1 MSQPPEAAAAY
12 VPPASAASAPPA
24 ALLNDGP
31 VPVFLRSNGLGHLV
45 AHFEDKCYDDL
56 KLVTEHVDAVAKELS
71 AADAHALR
79 LALGLGASQS
89 YAQIVSSGGSV
100 ALNFHATPAA
110 VRGMADPARAAAAP
124 AAAVPPAFSLSQ
136 TPPAAGSYAPP
147 SSPSPSHHPVESL
160 LNGAG
165 LSDLIDVFADLG
177 FDDVEAIKE
186 HFSSPDGVLH
196 KLEEQGTR
204 LTAAQQ
210 QALRE
215 KLGLVSVEVA
225 ELLKKCQLEQY
236 AEQFHEEGF
245 DDVKVIQMY
254 VTDVLEDIRMKPD
267 EEERLRRALGT
278 PAPPLGGR
286 PPEPASEPQP
296 WTPPPGMVG
305 RCEPPPSEWA
315 PAPSPQ
321 PALPTA
327 PARPSTVTLD
337 KNEPWGMTVHRLTK
351 QGNMWR
357 EPTRHELDTAN
368 EELFGKKLVVAGFG
382 QGNCIRLEKKSG
394 MQRHSLHVIDFSP
407 QPHGVQRVSL
417 KKKSNNETPWLIW
430 NLCVHCSRRPQ
441 FHDKGKPTPYC
452 GKTCKSQADRGEPP
466 PTTPPNVPPVARA
479 VASHPPGQLP
489 AAVPSPLGPP
499 PSTAPPTPLSSWLK
513 SVRLE
518 HLFAAF
524 TAAGYDDLDLLKD
537 DFMSADELASEVT
550 NGNAADKDKLVQC
563 LTSLRAP
570 AVDYGELAQWLAS
583 VALGDYTQAI
593 GGAGYDLTTIRS
605 LTDDELKDLAESVI
619 PATLGGHR
627 VKLKMAVKKLRAS
640 TSTGSAP
647 TTPAPAP
654 AQPADDDAQ
663 KRLAEEMIKKNAER
677 LWVEEM
683 IKKNSAMMVP
693 AADPATSPPA
703 PAPTTPTATP
713 TVPPAGM
720 CPYCH
725 VVHQRATP
733 VHPGHP
739 YCGKKCGKA
748 ASSAGWI
755 DGAPSQPLDALT
767 PQLSAATAAKV
778 CSFCKTR
785 PRFEGSLYCGKRCMA
800 SAKEAAS
807 PGLRRLDKDQQGR
820 DHKKFVQIS
829 QQFVNKWMHPDGGG
843 MKKPDKSDIID
854 IFECQCGP
862 GVSRAH
868 EQYRQQ
874 LEDKGVRRHKQGGKG
889 NAQQR
894 WHGTAIKCSLGRGQP
909 TICDDRSC
917 ATCNIIRSG
926 FDISY
931 VRTAGRYGIGLYAS
945 STSSKAHQYAAGM
958 SAEIGGRTAQD
969 QPSLMDQDTTALLLC
984 SVAVGKGH
992 LETSANWGGQQ
1003 VDGKLMYMPW
1013 CTCGHP
1019 ATCSCPNDGTRRIT
1033 TPPTGCDSVLAQP
1046 GTGLNYDE
1054 VAVYCNEA
1062 IIPRY
1067 LVVYKYQYQ

>member
-1 MSQPPEAAAAY
+1 M
-12 VPPASAASAPPA
+12 
-24 ALLNDGP
+24 
-31 VPVFLRSNGLGHLV
+31 
-45 AHFEDKCYDDL
+45 
-56 KLVTEHVDAVAKELS
+56 
-71 AADAHALR
+71 
-79 LALGLGASQS
+79 
-89 YAQIVSSGGSV
+89 
-100 ALNFHATPAA
+100 
-110 VRGMADPARAAAAP
+110 
-124 AAAVPPAFSLSQ
+124 
-136 TPPAAGSYAPP
+136 
-147 SSPSPSHHPVESL
+147 
-160 LNGAG
+160 
-165 LSDLIDVFADLG
+165 
-177 FDDVEAIKE
+177 
-186 HFSSPDGVLH
+186 LH

-225 ELLKKCQLEQY
+225 ELLQKCQLEQY
-236 AEQFHEEGF
+236 AEQFYEEGF
-245 DDVKVIQMY
+245 DDVKVIQKY

-278 PAPPLGGR
+278 PAPLPGGR

-296 WTPPPGMVG
+296 WTPP
-305 RCEPPPSEWA
+305 A
-315 PAPSPQ
+315 
-321 PALPTA
+321 
-327 PARPSTVTLD
+327 
-337 KNEPWGMTVHRLTK
+337 
-351 QGNMWR
+351 
-357 EPTRHELDTAN
+357 
-368 EELFGKKLVVAGFG
+368 
-382 QGNCIRLEKKSG
+382 
-394 MQRHSLHVIDFSP
+394 
-407 QPHGVQRVSL
+407 
-417 KKKSNNETPWLIW
+417 
-430 NLCVHCSRRPQ
+430 
-441 FHDKGKPTPYC
+441 
-452 GKTCKSQADRGEPP
+452 
-466 PTTPPNVPPVARA
+466 
-479 VASHPPGQLP
+479 
-489 AAVPSPLGPP
+489 
-499 PSTAPPTPLSSWLK
+499 
-513 SVRLE
+513 
-518 HLFAAF
+518 
-524 TAAGYDDLDLLKD
+524 
-537 DFMSADELASEVT
+537 
-550 NGNAADKDKLVQC
+550 
-563 LTSLRAP
+563 
-570 AVDYGELAQWLAS
+570 
-583 VALGDYTQAI
+583 
-593 GGAGYDLTTIRS
+593 
-605 LTDDELKDLAESVI
+605 
-619 PATLGGHR
+619 
-627 VKLKMAVKKLRAS
+627 
-640 TSTGSAP
+640 
-647 TTPAPAP
+647 PAPAP
-654 AQPADDDAQ
+654 ASAPPLGVVGRRRVPAS
-663 KRLAEEMIKKNAER
+663 EEMIKKNAER

-693 AADPATSPPA
+693 AADPATSPQSPA

-755 DGAPSQPLDALT
+755 DGAPSQPLDA
-767 PQLSAATAAKV
+767 KV

-785 PRFEGSLYCGKRCMA
+785 PRFEGFLYCGKRCMA

-829 QQFVNKWMHPDGGG
+829 QQFVNKWMHPDGPVHMNGTWARSRG
-843 MKKPDKSDIID
+843 TSKGHMKKPDKSDIID

-862 GVSRAH
+862 GLSRAH
-868 EQYRQQ
+868 EQYCQQ
-874 LEDKGVRRHKQGGKG
+874 LEDKGVRRYKQGGKG
-889 NAQQR
+889 NAHQR

-1019 ATCSCPNDGTRRIT
+1019 DTCSCPNDGTRRIT
-1033 TPPTGCDSVLAQP
+1033 TPPTGCDSVSAQP